1 MNQFDRT
8 MSLLSDFELYE
19 IIHQK
24 RDSYTSEALT
34 AAESIYASRAI
45 SPEHIVDFK
54 AKIQAQQSDRNTLIK
69 GMSELKSV
77 FNFSEKWTLSKS
89 MILVFILLI
98 GIYLYYFIKN
108 VTYITSIISDYKHWG
123 LSGVFMIIPYILF
136 PIGLYGLWRYKKYGW
151 YSIIGVLTYFIYISV
166 YAIVESVKY
175 YYGGDTSAYI
185 IEELFPRSMIVNL
198 GIKVII
204 LVGIMMFFYRKKVL
218 SIFTIKKVRG
228 ILFLILVSILMT
240 VMFISI
246 PHY

>member
-1 MNQFDRT
+1 MNEFDRT

-19 IIHQK
+19 IIHHK
-24 RDSYTSEALT
+24 RDSYSPDALT
-34 AAESIYASRAI
+34 AAESIYASRTI
-45 SPEHIVDFK
+45 SSEQIADFK
-54 AKIQAQQSDRNTLIK
+54 TKIQAQQSERNTLIK
-69 GMSELKSV
+69 DVSELKSI

-89 MILVFILLI
+89 IILFFILLI

-108 VTYITSIISDYKHWG
+108 VSHITSIISDYKHWG
-123 LSGVFMIIPYILF
+123 LSGVFMIIPYIFF

-151 YSIIGVLTYFIYISV
+151 YSIIGVLTYFVYISV

-185 IEELFPRSMIVNL
+185 IEELFPKSMMVSL
-198 GIKVII
+198 GIKTII
-204 LVGIMMFFYRKKVL
+204 LVGIMMFFYRKQVL

-240 VMFISI
+240 LMFISI